1 MSFKNRTIHM
11 KFWSNLCK
19 ILIVSYILFMYFY
32 QSKVAGRPL
41 TAEEG
46 KGLLWIGLCCF
57 AILSPVDI
65 SIILTSLEKAKASAA
80 GIRQASSTYHIT
92 DKAVD
97 VEHKDEG

>member
-1 MSFKNRTIHM
+1 MKNRTIHM

-65 SIILTSLEKAKASAA
+65 SIILTSLEKAKA
-80 GIRQASSTYHIT
+80 TYHIT

-97 VEHKDEG
+97 VESKDEN

>member
-1 MSFKNRTIHM
+1 M

-65 SIILTSLEKAKASAA
+65 SIILTSVEKAKASAA
-80 GIRQASSTYHIT
+80 GVQQVSSTYHIT

-97 VEHKDEG
+97 TERTNDEN